1 MKRKFPYSGFA
12 VWQMPRTR
20 KGPTM
25 STIHNPI
32 LPGFTP
38 DPAILGVGDRY
49 YLATSTFNWFPGIQ
63 IYESADLAHWKL
75 CSYVVNDPNFLQLKG
90 TSTPAGVWAPDLS
103 YDPATGRYWVVMCQ
117 MHNMNGNLFD
127 QDNYALW
134 SESIDGPWSEP
145 IYLNSIG
152 FDASLFHDD
161 DGRHWLVTLEWDTR
175 RGYQH
180 PGAIVLEEFDPE
192 AGRLIG
198 TTKRI
203 SRGGTDRGCLE
214 APHLY
219 KHDGWYYLMTAEGG
233 TGYGHGVVVQR
244 SRTIEGPYE
253 SNPHNPIITSTPYRY
268 FRRNDPDSL
277 RVDLYNP
284 KAPLQKCGHGSLV
297 HTHTDEW
304 FVAHLSARPLPGTRD
319 CILGRE
325 TSLQKVEWTEDGWL
339 RMVAGGTLARPIT
352 EGMSG
357 VEVSDAP
364 QAVAVTEE
372 FDGADIDPNI
382 MSIYGPRTADW
393 FDLNARPGFARIH
406 GRQSF
411 FSRFDVS
418 LLATRVQSFRTIIE
432 TSLEFHPD
440 HYSES
445 AGLAL
450 YYDDSNWLFA
460 RLYHSETLGGTALA
474 VMKGEKGTKDEF
486 ILDRVPVP
494 EGCAELRA
502 ELDYDTVRFLWR
514 KPSESDWRP
523 LGDSLDVRFMSD
535 EQTLG
540 FTGLM
545 AAIGAWD
552 AYRRESYADFDY
564 FRVLPQAA
572 SSVAR

>member
-1 MKRKFPYSGFA
+1 
-12 VWQMPRTR
+12 
-20 KGPTM
+20 M

-32 LPGFTP
+32 MPGFTP
-38 DPAILGVGDRY
+38 DPAILGVGDKY

-75 CSYVVNDPNFLQLKG
+75 RSYVVNDPNFLQLKG

-127 QDNYALW
+127 QDNYAMW
-134 SESIDGPWSEP
+134 AESIDGPWSEP

-192 AGRLIG
+192 AGRLVG
-198 TTKRI
+198 ETKRI

-214 APHLY
+214 APHIY
-219 KHDGWYYLMTAEGG
+219 KHNGWYYLMTAEGG

-244 SRTIEGPYE
+244 SRTIDGPYE
-253 SNPHNPIITSTPYRY
+253 SDPRNPIITSTPYTY

-277 RVDLYNP
+277 RMDLYNP

-304 FVAHLSARPLPGTRD
+304 FVAHLSARPLPGTQD

-339 RMVAGGTLARPIT
+339 KMAAGGTLAQPTT
-352 EGMSG
+352 EGMTG
-357 VEVSDAP
+357 VEVSDEP
-364 QAVAVTEE
+364 QTVSVVED

-393 FDLNARPGFARIH
+393 FDLASNPGHARIH

-418 LLATRVQSFRTIIE
+418 LLATRIQSFHTTVE
-432 TSLEFHPD
+432 TALEFHPD

-445 AGLAL
+445 AGLTL

-460 RLYHSETLGGTALA
+460 RLYHSETLGCTALA
-474 VMKGEKGTKDEF
+474 VMKGEKGTKDEY
-486 ILDRVPVP
+486 ILDRVAVP
-494 EGCAELRA
+494 EGKVALRA
-502 ELDYDTVRFLWR
+502 ELDYDTVRFFWR
-514 KPSESDWRP
+514 EADAADAQDAEWKQ
-523 LGDSLDVRFMSD
+523 LGDPIAVNFMSD

-564 FRVLPQAA
+564 FHVLPRGDAKPAQA
-572 SSVAR
+572 